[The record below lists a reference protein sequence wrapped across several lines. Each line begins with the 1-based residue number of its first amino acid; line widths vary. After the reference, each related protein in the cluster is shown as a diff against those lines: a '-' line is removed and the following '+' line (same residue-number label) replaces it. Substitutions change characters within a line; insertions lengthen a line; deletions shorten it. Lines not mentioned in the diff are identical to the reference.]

1 MRATTMTVVNGY
13 QSAMCGQQVLRQK
26 GGHITRPGPVPPRS
40 SSSCPT
46 SASSISA
53 TLPPV
58 AAWLYFLGVPWS
70 VTYLGVAESMI
81 DQFILRLQKTAE
93 DTSRRHA
100 PNLTRR
106 DKLSRE
112 PHTKRTA
119 ARDLKPERLAVMA
132 VMPSHCTLAQ
142 RSLCTLLR
150 CCCHH
155 VYCCRRRPFCRRR
168 QHHIAAA
175 RRIGR
180 ITRDTSSSVTAVTCS
195 A

>member
-1 MRATTMTVVNGY
+1 MSTAVW
-13 QSAMCGQQVLRQK
+13 
-26 GGHITRPGPVPPRS
+26 GGLPPRS

-46 SASSISA
+46 SASSISH
-53 TLPPV
+53 P
-58 AAWLYFLGVPWS
+58 AAGGCLALLSRCAWS

-81 DQFILRLQKTAE
+81 DQFILRSQKTAE